1 MKKTA
6 MTILLSACV
15 ATPALADNS
24 GKYYIAGDLGKA
36 SYSNVTVPAVGSF
49 TATTFPNPGM
59 VGIAGGYHFSE
70 MVAVEVGYSKFGDST
85 LSYGGIGSAT
95 LATSSLHVAAV
106 GTYPLTARYDLIGK
120 LGLSAN
126 KENLTGFANQS
137 QSKTDLLLGI
147 GAQYHINSQ
156 YAVRAQ
162 YENFGK
168 FSGSPN
174 PADGSSS
181 AVKVSAISV
190 GLTYDF

>member
-1 MKKTA
+1 MA
-6 MTILLSACV
+6 ALLSACV

-24 GKYYIAGDLGKA
+24 GKFYIASDLGQA
-36 SYSNVTVPAVGSF
+36 SFSNVTVPAAGGIPA
-49 TATTFPNPGM
+49 ATFANPGM
-59 VGIAGGYHFSE
+59 VDIAGGYHFSD
-70 MVAVEVGYSKFGDST
+70 MLAVEVGYSKFSDST
-85 LSYGGIGSAT
+85 LNYAGIGSAT
-95 LATSSLHVAAV
+95 LGTSSLHVAAV
-106 GTYPLTARYDLIGK
+106 GAYPLTAQFDLIGK

-147 GAQYHINSQ
+147 GAQYHINSKF
-156 YAVRAQ
+156 AVRAQ

-181 AVKVSAISV
+181 PVKVSAISV
-190 GLTYDF
+190 GFTYDF

>member
-24 GKYYIAGDLGKA
+24 GKFYIAGDLGQA
-36 SYSNVTVPAVGSF
+36 SYSNVTVPAAGGF
-49 TATTFPNPGM
+49 TAGTFANPGM

-70 MVAVEVGYSKFGDST
+70 MLAVEVGYSKFGDST
-85 LSYGGIGSAT
+85 LNYGGIGSVT

-106 GTYPLTARYDLIGK
+106 GTYPLTAQFDLIGK

-147 GAQYHINSQ
+147 GAQYHINSKF
-156 YAVRAQ
+156 AVRAQ

-181 AVKVSAISV
+181 PVKVSAISV